1 MSAALAVD
9 DSQSG
14 TRTPRPHQVEV
25 LDLVKTSL
33 TTGPRA
39 QIIMACGTGKTLIGR
54 WHAEQTA
61 AAVTVV
67 VLPSLSLVAQTL
79 EEWRSVP
86 GWPFE
91 ALITCSDRTTAYGE
105 RERVAGDGQDVNEAY
120 WAGLK
125 ARVTTDAVAVAGR
138 LKGHSSRWPLV
149 VFSTYHSVHVV
160 ADAARRA
167 GITID
172 LVIADE
178 AHNLAGHPRSEF
190 RTVLDAKL
198 PARSRLFATATQVVI
213 GSGYPA
219 EFDDWSAPTSMA
231 DEKLFGPV
239 AYRLDFAEAIER
251 DLLSD
256 YRVCVYETEGA
267 NLTPDPVAALVSGAT
282 HGVSKVLSFHGRV
295 AKAKAFA
302 AAIDGITLPDG
313 RTVLA
318 RSVAGVDPTSQRKQA
333 LSLLGEA
340 RPDQLVVVSS
350 ARCLSAGIDIPAVDG
365 VLFADPKNSD
375 VDVVQAVGRAL
386 RKAPGK
392 SHGTVMIPVC
402 VPEGLDDDT
411 ALSTGAFAPVWRVLR
426 GLRSMDSRLAAE
438 LEAFTR
444 PPSRRGVPDA
454 SRSLSRIE
462 FNVRSITNL
471 NARIID
477 FLNPAW
483 DRFYSE
489 LEQFVADHGHAKPP
503 LRSRLGEWCER
514 QRIAFRR
521 GMLDAEHAALLRVLP
536 GWTWNLEEQRW
547 LEQWTQ
553 VVDLYNRYGK
563 RVITDPDLAAIRLQ
577 NPDPKSRVSTVGRWC
592 ASNRQLMRCDDLDEW
607 RRDKLTQISGLIR
620 GALAADDAAAVDL
633 LREYVAWK
641 GTANAPADVVED
653 DIPLGRWLN
662 DIRRRRVTET
672 LTQALLD
679 EIEVVCPSYGL
690 GKLNWYCDEML
701 WLLGMEALRQF
712 VAREGHAR
720 IPDGHQEQLRDIVI
734 ALCDWARRQRYLY
747 RHDRLIPARALLLAK
762 ISGWQWEIAAAPR
775 IQRDIGASSHGT
787 RTGYVKGCRCEDC
800 TRANRAQQLEYARR
814 LAAGEPTTTRLDP
827 GRTREHLKRLI
838 AKGATQQEIG
848 RASGMQRGAIS
859 RILSGKAKYVIAD
872 TEKRLCALTL
882 EDTKA
887 AAGAATLV
895 DAAATWRL
903 LDDMIARGWPKTWI
917 SKELGSNSAHAA
929 LQLRRDVI
937 TARNAAKVEELARR
951 LGDRRPPKCSGGI
964 PPLAQIIAETD
975 QTSAA

>member
-1 MSAALAVD
+1 MSASLAVD
-9 DSQSG
+9 DSQV
-14 TRTPRPHQVEV
+14 RERKPRPHQVEA
-25 LDLVKTSL
+25 LDHVRAALNV
-33 TTGPRA
+33 GERA

-54 WHAEQTA
+54 WHAERTG

-105 RERVAGDGQDVNEAY
+105 RERVAGDGQDVNESY
-120 WAGLK
+120 WAGLR
-125 ARVTTDAVAVAGR
+125 ARVTTDEVAVAGR
-138 LKGHSSRWPLV
+138 LNGHSSRWPLV

-160 ADAARRA
+160 AAAARRA

-198 PARSRLFATATQVVI
+198 PARSRLFATATQVVT

-231 DEKLFGPV
+231 DEELFGPV
-239 AYRLDFAEAIER
+239 AYRLDFAESIKR
-251 DLLSD
+251 GLLSD
-256 YRVCVYETEGA
+256 YRVLVYETEGA
-267 NLTPDPVAALVSGAT
+267 NLTPDPVAALVSGAA

-318 RSVAGVDPTSQRKQA
+318 RSVAGIDPTSQRKQA
-333 LSLLGEA
+333 LSLLEES
-340 RPDQLVVVSS
+340 RPEQLVVISS

-375 VDVVQAVGRAL
+375 VDVVQAIGRAL

-411 ALSTGAFAPVWRVLR
+411 ALATGAFAPVWRVLR

-444 PPSRRGVPDA
+444 PPSRRGVPDD

-489 LEQFVADHGHAKPP
+489 LEQFVAEHGHARPP

-521 GMLDAEHAALLRVLP
+521 GMLDAEHAARLRALP
-536 GWTWNLEEQRW
+536 GWTWNLDEQRW
-547 LEQWTQ
+547 LEQWAQ
-553 VVDLYNRYGK
+553 VADLYTRHGK
-563 RVITDPDLAAIRLQ
+563 RVITDPDLAGIRLQ

-592 ASNRQLMRCDDLDEW
+592 ASNRQLLRGDDLNEW

-620 GALAADDAAAVDL
+620 GALTADDAAAVDL

-653 DIPLGRWLN
+653 DIALGGWLN
-662 DIRRRRVTET
+662 DIRRRRVTGT
-672 LTQALLD
+672 LIQALLD
-679 EIEVVCPSYGL
+679 EIEIVCPSDGPGTL
-690 GKLNWYCDEML
+690 QWYRNETL
-701 WLLGMEALRQF
+701 WLLGLEALRQF
-712 VAREGHAR
+712 VAREGHAK
-720 IPDGHQEQLRDIVI
+720 IPDGHKEQLRDIVI
-734 ALCDWARRQRYLY
+734 ALCDWVRNQRHLY
-747 RHDRLIPARALLLAK
+747 RHDRLIPARALILGK
-762 ISGWQWEIAAAPR
+762 IAGWQWEIEPAPR
-775 IQRDIGASSHGT
+775 IQRDIGEAAHGT
-787 RTGYVKGCRCEDC
+787 RTGYVKGCRCPDC
-800 TRANRAQQLEYARR
+800 TCANRAQQRESARR
-814 LAAGEPTTTRLDP
+814 RAAGEPTTTRVDP
-827 GRTREHLKRLI
+827 GRTRDHLKSLI
-838 AKGATQQEIG
+838 AKGATQNEIS
-848 RASGMQRGAIS
+848 RASGMKRNTIAQ
-859 RILSGKAKYVIAD
+859 ILSGKTKRILWE
-872 TEKRLCALTL
+872 TEKSLCAMTL

-887 AAGAATLV
+887 AAGAGTLI
-895 DAAATWRL
+895 DAAATWKL
-903 LDDMIARGWPKTWI
+903 LDDMIARGWTKDWI
-917 SKELGSNSAHAA
+917 SRELGSNSA
-929 LQLRRDVI
+929 LQLRRDVV
-937 TARNAAKVEELARR
+937 TAASAAKVEDLARR
-951 LGDRRPPKCSGGI
+951 LGDRTPMKRNGN

-975 QTSAA
+975 ETSAA